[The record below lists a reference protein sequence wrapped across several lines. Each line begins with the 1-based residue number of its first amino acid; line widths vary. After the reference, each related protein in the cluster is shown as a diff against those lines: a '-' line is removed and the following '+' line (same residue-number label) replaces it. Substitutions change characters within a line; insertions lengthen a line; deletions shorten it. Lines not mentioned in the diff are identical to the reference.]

1 MTSKMISKINFAN
14 DSAGKMKGDRMTR
27 VRSASTKSFSRGK
40 FAFILA
46 ALAMVSTG
54 CSKSQRSSETG
65 SASSVP
71 QTFASSDVAAQAVYN
86 AAKTG
91 DTNALLAIF
100 GSGAKELLLSGDP
113 VQDKDALDTFTR
125 RYDEMHRWG
134 KLTRGG
140 LVLDVGAENY
150 PFPFALRTN
159 AAGQWYF
166 DTDSAKAEIVAR
178 RIGGNELSTIEIL
191 NAMKDAQTEYFSE
204 PHDGNKAHMYAQK
217 FVSDDG
223 KQNGL
228 YWKVAEGEP
237 ESPLGPLA
245 AYASSEGYTNS
256 QGQQPYHGYFFRMIS
271 KQGSQAQGGAKDYV
285 VNGNM
290 TGGFAILAYPAEY
303 GNSGVMSFLIN
314 QNGDVFEKDLGAGT
328 SDAAKA
334 VAAFDPDD
342 TWTLVE

>member
-113 VQDKDALDTFTR
+113 VQDKD
-125 RYDEMHRWG
+125 
-134 KLTRGG
+134 
-140 LVLDVGAENY
+140 
-150 PFPFALRTN
+150 
-159 AAGQWYF
+159 
-166 DTDSAKAEIVAR
+166 
-178 RIGGNELSTIEIL
+178 
-191 NAMKDAQTEYFSE
+191 
-204 PHDGNKAHMYAQK
+204 
-217 FVSDDG
+217 
-223 KQNGL
+223 
-228 YWKVAEGEP
+228 
-237 ESPLGPLA
+237 
-245 AYASSEGYTNS
+245 
-256 QGQQPYHGYFFRMIS
+256 
-271 KQGSQAQGGAKDYV
+271 
-285 VNGNM
+285 
-290 TGGFAILAYPAEY
+290 
-303 GNSGVMSFLIN
+303 
-314 QNGDVFEKDLGAGT
+314 
-328 SDAAKA
+328 
-334 VAAFDPDD
+334 
-342 TWTLVE
+342 